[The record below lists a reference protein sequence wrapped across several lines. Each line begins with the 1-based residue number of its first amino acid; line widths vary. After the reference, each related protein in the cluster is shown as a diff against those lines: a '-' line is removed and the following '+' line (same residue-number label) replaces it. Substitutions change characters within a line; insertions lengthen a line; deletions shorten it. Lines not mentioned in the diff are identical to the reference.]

1 MKKLIL
7 FSAFV
12 VAVSGCSHQA
22 RYLASS
28 GITPPDLS
36 NLKEASQLIID
47 DVESMNFPD
56 YCVSYLGALE
66 KNIDALDV
74 TKIPKDQLIE
84 DAEEITNNSWYI
96 RSALHR
102 KLDHV
107 DKSCA
112 LHIQSAFR
120 SFRFVEDYL
129 LELKNQ
135 VEHKGPGDIDF
146 QKQPVPIKVNNLPYY
161 SFMKN
166 GEPEFRP
173 GDIFI
178 TRGLSFLSG
187 MIARLGDVPSSY
199 SHIVML
205 YQDPQT
211 GEMKTIESYVG
222 VGVAFYDMDFAL
234 KNENA
239 RIMWLRAKDQKLAKD
254 AAKLMGA
261 LVKERLDKKDPI
273 KYDYELDFNNPET
286 MSCAEVSQVAFQM
299 ASNNQFKI
307 PFYPNNIS
315 GPEDFL
321 NRLKLKKGETYEP
334 GDMEIDPRF
343 ELMGEFRDLR
353 LTRDTRQK
361 DAIMTAVFDWML
373 KKNYVLK
380 DNMKTKMAG
389 GIIYDVRRTF
399 LWPLVKKVL
408 KLNDFSKEIPRN
420 MVKTTALINELG
432 DSILKELKERDLEF
446 EKTNG
451 VPMSTMDMYRVL
463 EEMRV
468 NDLKLYEKKETRK
481 KAFIHKLIR
490 AE

>member
-12 VAVSGCSHQA
+12 VSLSGCSHQS
-22 RYLASS
+22 RDIASTEV
-28 GITPPDLS
+28 TPPDLS
-36 NLKEASQLIID
+36 NLKEASQIIVE
-47 DVESMNFPD
+47 DVESLNFPEF
-56 YCVSYLGALE
+56 CVSYLGTLE
-66 KNIDALDV
+66 KNIDALNV
-74 TKIPKDQLIE
+74 TKLPKDKLIE
-84 DAEEITNNSWYI
+84 DAEEITNNSWRI
-96 RSALHR
+96 RTTLHD
-102 KLDHV
+102 KLADV

-112 LHIQSAFR
+112 LQIQSAFR
-120 SFRFVEDYL
+120 SFRFIEDYL
-129 LELKNQ
+129 LELKEK
-135 VEHKGPGDIDF
+135 VEHKGPADIDF
-146 QKQPVPIKVNNLPYY
+146 QKQPVPIKENLSYY

-166 GEPEFRP
+166 GKPDFQS

-187 MIARLGDVPSSY
+187 MIARLGEVPTSF

-205 YQDPQT
+205 YKDPKT

-239 RIMWLRAKDQKLAKD
+239 RIMWLRAKDQGLAAD

-315 GPEDFL
+315 GPDDFL

-361 DAIMTAVFDWML
+361 DAIMTSVFDWML

-432 DSILKELKERDLEF
+432 DSILKELKKRDEAF

-451 VPMSTMDMYRVL
+451 VPMSTMDMYREL
-463 EEMRV
+463 EQMRV
-468 NDLKLYEKKETRK
+468 NDLKLYENKETRK
-481 KAFIHKLIR
+481 QAVIHKLIR